1 MCRPKWRGY
10 WPGCRPAPAEAGA
23 EATAKAA
30 TEVGGAVWAGRT
42 RRKPIHG
49 GSMAPCSCAPS
60 CAHGKTGVGRP
71 AQPAR
76 GHASGPWRQRS
87 CLPIPPPPDSVP
99 RVVDPRHAWM
109 DVPTDF
115 EIIEWIGFHPRMA
128 WIYVSTK
135 VDTHQEQ
142 VMPSRQIVE
151 ICRRRG
157 GSGCGGVSAMDGAT
171 EPTGTYLRRPPQPDP
186 PRHPTECSCC
196 CCC

>member
-49 GSMAPCSCAPS
+49 ARWRLARVRRPAHTARPGLGVLPNPPEGMPR
-60 CAHGKTGVGRP
+60 AHGANGPACPYRP
-71 AQPAR
+71 T
-76 GHASGPWRQRS
+76 
-87 CLPIPPPPDSVP
+87 PDSVP